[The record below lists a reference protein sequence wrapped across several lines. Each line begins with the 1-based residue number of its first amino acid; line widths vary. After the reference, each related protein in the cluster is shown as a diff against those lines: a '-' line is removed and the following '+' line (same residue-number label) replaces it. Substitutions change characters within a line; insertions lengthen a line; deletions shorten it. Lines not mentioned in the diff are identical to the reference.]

1 MKREELVEYSVVCI
15 DDIPSDVRDE
25 AINGCTSFFAFDS
38 MDAEEVMGAY
48 KQRIKDLE
56 AENERL
62 KAHVPV
68 WHYVADGDLPKTLN
82 VDREREVYALIE
94 SKESGTTDKWT
105 QSLLYKENHD
115 WFEDNVW
122 FYDLDTPLREGLKVV
137 MWCELPQPPT
147 TEDSSE
153 TEK

>member
-25 AINGCTSFFAFDS
+25 AINGCTSFFAFDAV
-38 MDAEEVMGAY
+38 DAEEVMGAY

-68 WHYVADGDLPKTLN
+68 WHSVFDFDFPTH
-82 VDREREVYALIE
+82 
-94 SKESGTTDKWT
+94 SGTF
-105 QSLLYKENHD
+105 SVLHHS
-115 WFEDNVW
+115 EDGRIIRSAC
-122 FYDLDTPLREGLKVV
+122 FYSADDHEWEFDDVEK
-137 MWCELPQPPT
+137 WCELPPPPT
-147 TEDSSE
+147 TEE
-153 TEK
+153 AKEGT